1 MRHRGRV
8 ERGVLIGLAGLRW
21 TAWLWLA
28 VVAAVNLHRVDH
40 PELALAAILATGA
53 VTVADHLA
61 LRGPSWERAI
71 SPGLVALEVAVAVAV
86 VAADGWVRQGRI
98 TGQTLA
104 GTWPLPAIL
113 VSAVAG
119 GLLWGAGVGL
129 ILSAARAIAAIV
141 GGTTA
146 GQGGRAALA
155 VLSTAVSWIVI
166 GAVCGTIVRLLRDT
180 QDQLAEAAVRERIAR
195 DLHDGVLQ
203 TLALIERR
211 STSPDIARLARD
223 QERDLRGYL
232 FDDHRQPGSL
242 AAQLRAIAAR
252 LERSWPTTTVTVTVT
267 EDAPGLDPDRL
278 DAASGAAAEALT
290 NAAKHGQ
297 ARHCVVFADV
307 DESSGGLFLSVKDDG
322 SGFDPSTVS
331 EGMGMARSIRGRIER
346 IGGRVTFASSI
357 GDGAEVRVVIPPSEP
372 KRRRSRA

>member
-1 MRHRGRV
+1 MQSG
-8 ERGVLIGLAGLRW
+8 
-21 TAWLWLA
+21 
-28 VVAAVNLHRVDH
+28 D
-40 PELALAAILATGA
+40 
-53 VTVADHLA
+53 
-61 LRGPSWERAI
+61 
-71 SPGLVALEVAVAVAV
+71 
-86 VAADGWVRQGRI
+86 
-98 TGQTLA
+98 
-104 GTWPLPAIL
+104 
-113 VSAVAG
+113 
-119 GLLWGAGVGL
+119 
-129 ILSAARAIAAIV
+129 AR
-141 GGTTA
+141 

-242 AAQLRAIAAR
+242 AAQLRAVAAR

-346 IGGRVTFASSI
+346 IGGRVAFASSP
-357 GDGAEVRVVIPPSEP
+357 GDGAEVRIVIPPSEP

>member
-1 MRHRGRV
+1 MRHRGHV

-21 TAWLWLA
+21 AAWIWLA

-40 PELALAAILATGA
+40 PALAVVAIVATGV
-53 VTVADHLA
+53 VTVLAHLA
-61 LRGPSWERAI
+61 LRGPSWQRAI
-71 SPGLVALEVAVAVAV
+71 RPGLVGLEVAVAAAV

-119 GLLWGAGVGL
+119 GLVWGAGVGL
-129 ILSAARAIAAIV
+129 ILSAARATAAVV
-141 GGTTA
+141 GGASA

-166 GAVCGTIVRLLRDT
+166 GAVCGMIIRLLRAT
-180 QDQLAEAAVRERIAR
+180 QDQLAEAAVRERMAR

-211 STSPDIARLARD
+211 SPSPDVARLARE
-223 QERDLRGYL
+223 QERDLRAYL
-232 FDDHRQPGSL
+232 FEDHRQADGL
-242 AAQLRAIAAR
+242 AAQLRATAAR
-252 LERSWPTTTVTVTVT
+252 FERTWPATAVTMTITGDVPDLDT
-267 EDAPGLDPDRL
+267 ERL

-290 NAAKHGQ
+290 NAAKHGR

-307 DESSGGLFLSVKDDG
+307 DETSGGLFLSVKDDG
-322 SGFDPSTVS
+322 VGFEVS
-331 EGMGMARSIRGRIER
+331 SVVEGVGMTRSIRGRIER
-346 IGGRVTFASSI
+346 VGGRVDFASTP
-357 GDGAEVRVVIPPSEP
+357 GDGTEVRMVVPPPEP
-372 KRRRSRA
+372 RRGRLHA